1 MSETTKRG
9 VCKALGCEYDK
20 CQWRDDGYG
29 GGGGYSE
36 DVSSAKYFTGGY
48 IGGGSN
54 NGGYNNGGSNNGGY
68 SGGGYS
74 GGGSNNG
81 GYNSIK
87 EYKTVAV
94 KEDRADK
101 YTGGEPIEE
110 YTEEETIEE
119 YQEEE
124 PIEEFKEEEEEEE
137 EVEVEEVLKYDD
149 KEEHVAPSWISSK
162 VEVVDPEPTEESYE
176 TACDDVSF
184 FSDLSFALHV
194 TLV

>member
-29 GGGGYSE
+29 GGGGYIE
-36 DVSSAKYFTGGY
+36 EVPPAKYFTGGY
-48 IGGGSN
+48 SGGSGGGYG
-54 NGGYNNGGSNNGGY
+54 NGGYDNGGSNYGA
-68 SGGGYS
+68 YS

-87 EYKTVAV
+87 EYKTVVV

-101 YTGGEPIEE
+101 YTGGEQIEE
-110 YTEEETIEE
+110 YK
-119 YQEEE
+119 EEE
-124 PIEEFKEEEEEEE
+124 PIEEYKPEEPIEEYKQEEEEEE
-137 EVEVEEVLKYDD
+137 EVVKYDY
-149 KEEHVAPSWISSK
+149 KQPSWISSK
-162 VEVVDPEPTEESYE
+162 VEVLDPEPTEESYE

>member
-36 DVSSAKYFTGGY
+36 EVSSAKYYTGGY
-48 IGGGSN
+48 NGGGG
-54 NGGYNNGGSNNGGY
+54 GGYNNGGSNYEGSNYGAY
-68 SGGGYS
+68 SGGG
-74 GGGSNNG
+74 
-81 GYNSIK
+81 GYNNIK
-87 EYKTVAV
+87 EYKTVIV

-110 YTEEETIEE
+110 YQEEEQIEE
-119 YQEEE
+119 YKE
-124 PIEEFKEEEEEEE
+124 EEEEEEE
-137 EVEVEEVLKYDD
+137 EVEEVVKYDY
-149 KEEHVAPSWISSK
+149 KPPSQPSQPSWISSK
-162 VEVVDPEPTEESYE
+162 VELVDPEPTEESYE